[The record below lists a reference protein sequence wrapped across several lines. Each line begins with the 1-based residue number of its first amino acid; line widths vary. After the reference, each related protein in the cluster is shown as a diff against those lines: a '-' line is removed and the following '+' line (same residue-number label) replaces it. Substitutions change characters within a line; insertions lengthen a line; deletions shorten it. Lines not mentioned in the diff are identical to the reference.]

1 MTQDVCFTPL
11 DTPTEKLLLD
21 DYQQSK
27 MAVFNS

>member
-21 DYQQSK
+21 DYLCSFSFIL
-27 MAVFNS
+27 A